1 MKDRI
6 LLAGMQ
12 DTIIDDFFM
21 HTTDSFECMTCST
34 RQLDLQLHSQ
44 MFEPDVFVYCMG
56 RDEKTGVENFKAARK
71 VFMGTDCI
79 IVIIGDKPVVDDA
92 MRFID
97 EDTVNVVLTKPIS
110 ILKIQQKIQD
120 AIEDRRIEEE
130 VRQREEQ
137 KRLAKEEK
145 ARQEAEMNTK
155 KHILV
160 VDDDPVMLRTIKHYL
175 EEKYI
180 VATAPSGKFAT
191 KFLALKQTDLV
202 LLDYEMPEM
211 SGPQVFEEIKSSDKT
226 AHIPVVFLTGISD
239 TSKIRSVLAMQ
250 PQGYL
255 LKPVDYERLHQT
267 IDGILGQ

>member
-1 MKDRI
+1 MKHRI

-34 RQLDLQLHSQ
+34 RPTDLQLHLR
-44 MFEPDVFVYCMG
+44 MYEPEVFVYCLG
-56 RDEKTGVENFKAARK
+56 RDEKSGVDAFTAARR
-71 VFMGTDCI
+71 VFTGSDCI
-79 IVIIGDKPVVDDA
+79 IVIVGDSYVIEDA
-92 MRFID
+92 MNIIEGAAD
-97 EDTVNVVLTKPIS
+97 VVLTKPIS
-110 ILKIQQKIQD
+110 ILKIQQKIID
-120 AIEDRRIEEE
+120 AIDEHRIQEEI
-130 VRQREEQ
+130 RMREEQ
-137 KRLAKEEK
+137 KRLEEEEK
-145 ARQEAEMNTK
+145 QKQEEAKNTK

-175 EEKYI
+175 EEKYV

-191 KFLALKQTDLV
+191 KFLSIKETDLV

-211 SGPQVFEEIKSSDKT
+211 SGPQVFDVIKSSEKT

-239 TSKIRSVLAMQ
+239 TSKIRTVLAMQ

-267 IDGILGQ
+267 LDGILGQ